1 MKLESSKKAKS
12 ILSNGVVVSLE
23 LYLSFYWLIFM
34 LHFKV

>member
-12 ILSNGVVVSLE
+12 ILSNGVVSLE